1 MLNAAAFL
9 STLPILFEWAFAT
22 NNFAYKEPLMNTDAI
37 NNAIAPLQ
45 DTVKAIYLS
54 VDDLKVAAS
63 ILYNA
68 YVDDPLFIDIFQAE
82 KEGYESRFRSAI
94 REELNAFWVAEQPMI
109 GLFDDDRL
117 IAVACLTAPDA
128 AFGSGRYWHWRLR
141 MLLTAGLFGTKQMLE
156 KEEKVRALVPADNF
170 HMLSFIAVH
179 PDYQHH
185 GLGHILLGAIDSVVE
200 EDAKSEGIAV
210 FVTVPSHRHFFNDD
224 NYQIVSQ
231 LHLSHIDGDIMFR
244 KKQN

>member
-1 MLNAAAFL
+1 
-9 STLPILFEWAFAT
+9 
-22 NNFAYKEPLMNTDAI
+22 MNTDAI

-82 KEGYESRFRSAI
+82 KEGYESRLRSAI

-109 GLFDDDRL
+109 GLFDGERL

-141 MLLTAGLFGTKQMLE
+141 MLLTAGLFGTKQMLRRR
-156 KEEKVRALVPADNF
+156 KGASISSADNF

-200 EDAKSEGIAV
+200 EDAKSEGVSV
-210 FVTVPSHRHFFNDD
+210 FVTIEKNRAFFNDD
-224 NYQIVSQ
+224 NYQVVGQ
-231 LHLSHIDGDIMFR
+231 LSLSHVNGEVMFR
-244 KKQN
+244 LK

>member
-1 MLNAAAFL
+1 MTTNA
-9 STLPILFEWAFAT
+9 ST
-22 NNFAYKEPLMNTDAI
+22 
-37 NNAIAPLQ
+37 NAIAPIHES
-45 DTVKAIYLS
+45 VKAVYLC

-68 YVDDPLFIDIFQAE
+68 YVDDPLFVEIFQAE
-82 KEGYESRFRSAI
+82 KEGYESRLRSAI

-117 IAVACLTAPDA
+117 IALACLTSPDS

-141 MLLTAGLFGTKQMLE
+141 MLLTAGLFGTKQMLQ

-179 PDYQHH
+179 PDYQDH
-185 GLGHILLGAIDSVVE
+185 GLGHILLGAIDSVVD
-200 EDAKSEGIAV
+200 EDNKSEGVAV
-210 FVTVPSHRHFFNDD
+210 FVTVPKHRSFFGDD
-224 NYQIVSQ
+224 NYSVVGN
-231 LHLSHIDGDIMFR
+231 LTLSHVNGEVMFR
-244 KKQN
+244 AQRNSSH